1 MVFLSGPASCLLAGG
16 FICWCS
22 VLSFL
27 IQTLSL
33 ATSEQRRLSSIGYA
47 AFHQAHLPP
56 GPWSFVLSPPA
67 APSPAMLRYP
77 SSACSGAEIR
87 AAGWAGGKQ
96 EHFCCRKR
104 KNPLSYQRRAGWA
117 RRGTSLQVFQ
127 SFWNPLLEPIIFL
140 ARSGWGRTRAAAGGS

>member
-1 MVFLSGPASCLLAGG
+1 MEAAAAKKMVFLSGPCFLFAGWGFYLSCL
-16 FICWCS
+16 
-22 VLSFL
+22 VR
-27 IQTLSL
+27 
-33 ATSEQRRLSSIGYA
+33 SEQRCLSSIGYA
-47 AFHQAHLPP
+47 ACHQAHLPP

-67 APSPAMLRYP
+67 APSPVMLRYP

-96 EHFCCRKR
+96 EHFCCRKW

-127 SFWNPLLEPIIFL
+127 SFWNPLSL
-140 ARSGWGRTRAAAGGS
+140 ARPGWGRTRAAAGGG